1 LASSGTQTL
10 TPTAGGTDTYSLTCT
25 NAGGTSPASTAT
37 LTVTGAVS
45 TGVSTSHGGGAI
57 DLLTL
62 LGLAGVGL
70 ARILGRRRGVLI

>member
-10 TPTAGGTDTYSLTCT
+10 TPAAAGSDTYTLTCA
-25 NAGGTSPASTAT
+25 NAGGKSPPSTVT

-45 TGVSTSHGGGAI
+45 SGVSSHGGGAI